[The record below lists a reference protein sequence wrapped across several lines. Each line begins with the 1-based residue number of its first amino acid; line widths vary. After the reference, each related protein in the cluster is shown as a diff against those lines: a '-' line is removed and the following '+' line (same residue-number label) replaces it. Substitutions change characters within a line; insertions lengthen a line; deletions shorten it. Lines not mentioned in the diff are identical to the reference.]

1 MDGYKTV
8 YETGDFEFHIIISYI
23 ISILMIAAFTY
34 VVVHNIKY
42 KMTFSDETES
52 KKVITERVFA
62 IFALSV
68 TVSVFFSILIT
79 NIIEYRDIKKIY
91 NSGET
96 LIVEGEV
103 SDFIPMKLEGH
114 SSESF
119 TVNGIEFT
127 YSRSVPANG
136 YHLAKVDGGYIHGN
150 GQKVRIHYIYC
161 NNIAIILKLE
171 IKEWLNIKL
180 LNIPIRRYYYF
191 INY

>member
-1 MDGYKTV
+1 
-8 YETGDFEFHIIISYI
+8 
-23 ISILMIAAFTY
+23 
-34 VVVHNIKY
+34 
-42 KMTFSDETES
+42 
-52 KKVITERVFA
+52 
-62 IFALSV
+62 
-68 TVSVFFSILIT
+68 
-79 NIIEYRDIKKIY
+79 
-91 NSGET
+91 
-96 LIVEGEV
+96 
-103 SDFIPMKLEGH
+103 MKLEGH

-119 TVNGIEFT
+119 TVNGIEFR

>member
-1 MDGYKTV
+1 
-8 YETGDFEFHIIISYI
+8 
-23 ISILMIAAFTY
+23 
-34 VVVHNIKY
+34 
-42 KMTFSDETES
+42 
-52 KKVITERVFA
+52 
-62 IFALSV
+62 
-68 TVSVFFSILIT
+68 
-79 NIIEYRDIKKIY
+79 
-91 NSGET
+91 
-96 LIVEGEV
+96 
-103 SDFIPMKLEGH
+103 MKLEGH

-127 YSRSVPANG
+127 YSRSAPANG